1 MLSRTTFHS
10 RVIIIIT
17 DTEANLFQGEQFLK
31 EFILSFQGG
40 SNDYLVLKKQGKQW
54 ALSQLNGNRVLTIKI
69 LKCIYKEMKDAGH

>member
-10 RVIIIIT
+10 RVIIIT